1 MTRRQLGR
9 LLVLSAAF
17 VALMTWTGSAQAA
30 LGGPVIIGGDDLTSH
45 GSVDT
50 STGDLSR
57 GWLYMQRAL
66 ENISPKV
73 VRANDGSVAALG
85 SAPSTATSGDAG
97 AAIGRAAAKAGLT
110 VTYYEGADAINAFF
124 SSLTATPPGTSPR
137 IIWIAGDDAGNDLD
151 SSEAAA
157 LTANATK
164 IADFVNSGGG
174 LMSHGVEYGW
184 LFALLPG
191 LSTVDSG
198 SSGDLYLTPE
208 GLAAFP
214 GVTNADVNA
223 GPWHNYFQGDSG
235 GLQVLVRSGNRT
247 DSGGADAAVI
257 LGGASVTLPGAIVLT
272 PATATNPPGTSH
284 TVTATVRDQTGA
296 LLPDRTVTFSVTAG
310 PNAGA
315 GGTDVTDANGQAT
328 FTYTSNGQTGTDT
341 IVASFVDST
350 ETTRSDTATK
360 TWGVPTS
367 PPTAVPPAD
376 VGVTKVDAPDPVAV
390 GSNIAYTM
398 VVTNHGPGHA
408 PDAALS
414 DVLPAGVTFVS
425 ASTTLG
431 SCSFAAGT
439 VRCSFGTLAVGQS
452 ATVTLVVRADQAG
465 TIVNT
470 AGVSTSVSDPNVA
483 NNQVA
488 TAVTTVQ
495 GPFTPPTAPPAGPSG
510 CSLTSG
516 TQSVF
521 AGVRSTIVVR
531 ARYDDGSARP
541 GVAVT
546 LRGAG
551 SPRTARTNAQGIA
564 RFAVAPKQAGRLT
577 VRGAGCG
584 AALGVAAVMSRSCV
598 GLVVTPKGAT
608 VGSGSALTVRVRI
621 GGRPAVGVRVL
632 ARGAGLSLS
641 AVTSSAG
648 VATMRGTATRPGIVT
663 ITVPGVLTCSK
674 RVGVSG
680 AFQPPEVT
688 G

>member
-110 VTYYEGADAINAFF
+110 VTYYEGADAINAFY

-223 GPWHNYFQGDSG
+223 GPWHNYFTGNLG
-235 GLQVLVRSGNRT
+235 GLQVLVRSNQVSTCDGGEVEATAVQECEDAPVIIGGARVSIT
-247 DSGGADAAVI
+247 DPIDDDPTATPTSCIPPLVGYRCDGKPSGGGGTAA
-257 LGGASVTLPGAIVLT
+257 TPPPQPTQPTQPT
-272 PATATNPPGTSH
+272 PAS
-284 TVTATVRDQTGA
+284 TVAGATV
-296 LLPDRTVTFSVTAG
+296 
-310 PNAGA
+310 
-315 GGTDVTDANGQAT
+315 
-328 FTYTSNGQTGTDT
+328 
-341 IVASFVDST
+341 
-350 ETTRSDTATK
+350 
-360 TWGVPTS
+360 VPTS
-367 PPTAVPPAD
+367 TRV
-376 VGVTKVDAPDPVAV
+376 
-390 GSNIAYTM
+390 SQ
-398 VVTNHGPGHA
+398 
-408 PDAALS
+408 
-414 DVLPAGVTFVS
+414 PAGVIRAPDTGDGSGTLGGGTS
-425 ASTTLG
+425 ATTL
-431 SCSFAAGT
+431 
-439 VRCSFGTLAVGQS
+439 
-452 ATVTLVVRADQAG
+452 
-465 TIVNT
+465 
-470 AGVSTSVSDPNVA
+470 
-483 NNQVA
+483 
-488 TAVTTVQ
+488 
-495 GPFTPPTAPPAGPSG
+495 
-510 CSLTSG
+510 
-516 TQSVF
+516 
-521 AGVRSTIVVR
+521 
-531 ARYDDGSARP
+531 
-541 GVAVT
+541 
-546 LRGAG
+546 
-551 SPRTARTNAQGIA
+551 
-564 RFAVAPKQAGRLT
+564 
-577 VRGAGCG
+577 
-584 AALGVAAVMSRSCV
+584 ALI
-598 GLVVTPKGAT
+598 GL
-608 VGSGSALTVRVRI
+608 
-621 GGRPAVGVRVL
+621 
-632 ARGAGLSLS
+632 AGLAML
-641 AVTSSAG
+641 G
-648 VATMRGTATRPGIVT
+648 
-663 ITVPGVLTCSK
+663 L
-674 RVGVSG
+674 G
-680 AFQPPEVT
+680 AK
-688 G
+688 GLRRSR